1 VKPQTNRQAL
11 TGSALILLGA
21 VGFSAKSILIKL
33 AYGGST
39 PVDAVTLMTLR
50 MLMSLPFF
58 LLVALW
64 SRPPRDRV
72 QGAGDWAAVVV
83 LGVIGYYLASL
94 LDFLGLQYIPAGLE
108 RLILFLYPTMVVVLT
123 ALLYRRPIA
132 VAQRW
137 ALLFCYVGILL
148 VYGKDPQAGSADLG
162 LGALLVF
169 GSALTFAVYL
179 TGSGHYIPRFG
190 SRRFT
195 AYSMSV
201 ACLATIVHFLIVH
214 LGDAGLSALRV
225 SPQVLALAA
234 AMALL
239 STVAPAFLMN
249 AGIARLGADRASI
262 VGSIGPIL
270 TLAMAYLFLGETLV
284 PMQIAGCAMVLGGV
298 LLVTLWKR

>member
-1 VKPQTNRQAL
+1 MKPQGNRQAL
-11 TGSALILLGA
+11 IGSALILVGA
-21 VGFSAKSILIKL
+21 IGFSAKSILIKL
-33 AYGGST
+33 AYGDDT

-58 LLVALW
+58 LVVAVW

-94 LDFLGLQYIPAGLE
+94 LDFLGLQSIPAGLE

-132 VAQRW
+132 VPQRW
-137 ALLFCYVGILL
+137 ALLLCYAGILL

-201 ACLATIVHFLIVH
+201 ACLATVVHFLGVH
-214 LGDAGLSALRV
+214 SGDGSLAALRV
-225 SPQVLALAA
+225 APRVLALAA

-239 STVAPAFLMN
+239 ATVAPAFLMN

-262 VGSIGPIL
+262 VGSIGPVL

-298 LLVTLWKR
+298 LVVTLWKR